1 VSRRYCVITC
11 VRNTADKLNACLRS
25 LSTQQ
30 YANFTVVVMDDAST
44 DGSGD
49 VGRDWCGRMD
59 WSYVLRGQRM
69 GAVRNQVEAI
79 RAVCDDPDD
88 VIVFVDGDDR
98 LERTDTFDILNRY
111 YDDGAL
117 LTYGSYRPDP
127 PDAGC
132 APARPYPSKVI
143 RRNAYRASPT
153 RHSYNHLRTFTYGL
167 FSQLDDA
174 DFRDDRGE
182 WFTSTPDAVMMF
194 PCLELARGRIAFV
207 PEVLLVYSSDLPSA
221 EWRNDPTAVDYVNRT
236 VLARP
241 PK

>member
-1 VSRRYCVITC
+1 MRKFVVVTC
-11 VRNTADKLNACLRS
+11 VRNTAAKLVTCLAS
-25 LSTQQ
+25 LEVQD
-30 YANFTVVVMDDAST
+30 YDDFEVMVVDDAST
-44 DGSGD
+44 DNSREIAAEFCD
-49 VGRDWCGRMD
+49 ANRWPLITRDER
-59 WSYVLRGQRM
+59 L
-69 GAVRNQVEAI
+69 GAVRNQVDAI
-79 RAVCDDPDD
+79 RLGCDSPDD

-111 YDDGAL
+111 YDQGAL

-127 PDAGC
+127 PDPGC

-143 RRNAYRASPT
+143 RRNAYRASPA

-167 FSQLDDA
+167 FSQLDDT

-194 PCLELARGRIAFV
+194 PCLELARGAIAFV

-241 PK
+241 PKC